1 MKSFVRHAWSVV
13 TLPLLLAALSGCG
26 VVGVHLRADYN
37 RQMRYSY
44 TPQQVRIG
52 RTQSGEF
59 ALADA
64 QGQQVRRPWRMVGTF
79 KSPFAP
85 LTGAGRALGCDAV
98 WQATQVS
105 TQSGVL
111 YNTLRVTWFEGT
123 IHGVPFSQGDQG
135 CIEYVDARAE
145 QQRRRESHWVWTAY
159 QRPALD
165 SGVSINFNVPLD
177 FGANSY
183 GQAFTGIYGS
193 VEKYFRNFPFGFG
206 VRYGTQ
212 VLYQHSRYNPTDST
226 RALQLPGVL
235 LFVPVITLWRLQ
247 LTAVGGFEFAFSFP
261 NNQFAW
267 APRFGGGGYLDF
279 VTGRYWMIGI
289 GAEYWASLNE
299 AAAPSS
305 FIPSFR
311 FGFPF

>member
-1 MKSFVRHAWSVV
+1 MRSFVHRASFALSMVLFV
-13 TLPLLLAALSGCG
+13 ALLSGCG
-26 VVGVHLRADYN
+26 VLGVHLRADFN
-37 RQMRYSY
+37 RQMRYGY
-44 TPQQVRIG
+44 TPTQVRVG
-52 RTQSGEF
+52 RTQSGDF
-59 ALADA
+59 ALADQ
-64 QGQQVRRPWRMVGTF
+64 QGQLIRRPWRLAGTF

-105 TQSGVL
+105 MQSGVV
-111 YNTLRVTWFEGT
+111 YNTMRVQWFEGT
-123 IHGVPFSQGDQG
+123 IHGVPFAQGDQG
-135 CIEYVDARAE
+135 CIQFVDAQAE
-145 QQRRRESHWVWTAY
+145 QQRRTEPHWAWTAY
-159 QRPALD
+159 QRPPLD

-177 FGANSY
+177 FAANSY
-183 GQAFTGIYGS
+183 GQAFTGIYAS

-212 VLYQHSRYNPTDST
+212 VLYQHSTYNPTDAT
-226 RALQLPGVL
+226 RAVQLPGVL
-235 LFVPVITLWRLQ
+235 LFVPIAFWRLQ

-279 VTGRYWMIGI
+279 VTGRYWMMGI
-289 GAEYWASLNE
+289 GAEYWVSLNQ